1 MKKFTHNVYIVYD
14 VSFIVVLL
22 VINSHIFPYASTP
35 ISWHRQRFLVFS
47 LSMHVFGQQKKKRL
61 WFCLVPQLH
70 SDLFIESQF
79 LMLTLSV
86 MSNYWI
92 LYQYQCRYSSF
103 YRWRPKHLFPF
114 LESVTSGFSWII
126 SFVLIIKHFLKTWNA
141 LKCPVVRL
149 SNDVHATPF
158 FVSFYLWG

>member
-1 MKKFTHNVYIVYD
+1 MLPHQFHGIVND
-14 VSFIVVLL
+14 F
-22 VINSHIFPYASTP
+22 
-35 ISWHRQRFLVFS
+35 WFS
-47 LSMHVFGQQKKKRL
+47 LFLCTFLGNKKKKRL

-79 LMLTLSV
+79 LMLTRVFAHVAGSTFSV